1 MWKGRPVV
9 ASAMGGIQDQIVD
22 GSDGLLLPDPY
33 DLPGFAHR
41 LHLLLDDPSLP
52 AAMGKRARE
61 RVRNYFIGD
70 RHLVQ
75 YIDLFDGLIRS

>member
-1 MWKGRPVV
+1 
-9 ASAMGGIQDQIVD
+9 
-22 GSDGLLLPDPY
+22 
-33 DLPGFAHR
+33 
-41 LHLLLDDPSLP
+41 
-52 AAMGKRARE
+52 MGKRARE